1 MAKTSKNAIHGDG
14 SIYQRKN
21 GYWVAKYRPSPT
33 MPIKYIYGKSETE
46 VKKKLQKAKNTP
58 EAIIAKA
65 PLNAT
70 LVDYLSSWL
79 KTYKKPSIKQ
89 TTFDRLDA
97 VIRSQISPTF
107 QYRLL
112 KDISA
117 DEFQQFI
124 NDLVESGLSYSVV
137 KKSYDILN
145 SCLKHATLKGDIP
158 KNPMELVQGPSPS
171 GFESKQVRA
180 LTAEEEKAILQE
192 LETKW
197 TTGNLRYPY
206 KDAFIIMLNTGL
218 REGELVALDWDDIDF
233 ESKTIKVHK
242 TIVMIKD
249 RLPDGRLSGKCHQEV
264 QYTPKTKSGN
274 RDVPINNRA
283 LAALERLHEANSG
296 SAYVLSTENKNR
308 PVVNVLY
315 KQLKRAAD
323 RCGIY
328 GISPHTLRHTFATR
342 LFERGANVKDVSAL
356 LGHSSVTITYNTY
369 IHVMRE
375 RKDGVVAL
383 LD

>member
-1 MAKTSKNAIHGDG
+1 MAKISKHALHGDG
-14 SIYQRKN
+14 SIYQRKD

-33 MPIKYIYGKSETE
+33 TPIRYIYGKSEAE
-46 VKKKLQKAKNTP
+46 VKKKLQKEKSTP
-58 EAIIAKA
+58 GAIIAKA

-70 LVDYLSSWL
+70 LVDYLFSWF
-79 KTYKKPSIKQ
+79 KTYKKPTIKQ

-97 VIRSQISPTF
+97 VIRNQIEPQF
-107 QYRLL
+107 KYRLL
-112 KDISA
+112 KDISS

-124 NDLVESGLSYSVV
+124 TDLVESGLSYSVV

-158 KNPMELVQGPSPS
+158 KNPMDLVQGPSPS

-180 LTAEEEKAILQE
+180 LTTGEEKAILQE
-192 LETKW
+192 LEATW
-197 TTGNLRYPY
+197 TTGNPKYPY

-218 REGELVALDWDDIDF
+218 REGEMVALDWDDIDF

-242 TIVMIKD
+242 TTVMIKD
-249 RLPDGRLSGKCHQEV
+249 RLPDGSLSGKCHQAV

-274 RDVPINNRA
+274 REVPINIHA
-283 LAALERLHEANSG
+283 LAALERLHAANSG
-296 SAYVLSTENKNR
+296 SSYVLSTETKNR

-315 KQLKRAAD
+315 KQLKRAAE

-342 LFERGANVKDVSAL
+342 LFERGANVKDVSTI

-369 IHVMRE
+369 IHVIRE
-375 RKDGVVAL
+375 RKDDVLAL
-383 LD
+383 LN

>member
-1 MAKTSKNAIHGDG
+1 MRKKKATYGNG
-14 SIYQRKN
+14 SIYQRAD
-21 GYWVAKYRPSPT
+21 GMWAAKYKPTPYSKTKYLYAKTERGVRQKLNDLKNAPETLITTSPKD
-33 MPIKYIYGKSETE
+33 ILLIDYIT
-46 VKKKLQKAKNTP
+46 
-58 EAIIAKA
+58 I
-65 PLNAT
+65 
-70 LVDYLSSWL
+70 WFR
-79 KTYKKPSIKQ
+79 TYKRPKIKQ
-89 TTFDRLDA
+89 STFDRLDA
-97 VIRSQISPTF
+97 VIRNQITPKF
-107 QYRLL
+107 KYRLL
-112 KDISA
+112 KDISS

-242 TIVMIKD
+242 TTVMIKD
-249 RLPDGRLSGKCHQEV
+249 RLPDGRLSGRCHQEV

-274 RDVPINNRA
+274 RDVPINNHA

-296 SAYVLSTENKNR
+296 SQYVLSTENKNR

-342 LFERGANVKDVSAL
+342 LFEKGANVKDVSVI
-356 LGHSSVTITYNTY
+356 LGHSNVNITYNTY
-369 IHVMRE
+369 IHVIRE
-375 RKDGVVAL
+375 RKDDVVAL
-383 LD
+383 LN